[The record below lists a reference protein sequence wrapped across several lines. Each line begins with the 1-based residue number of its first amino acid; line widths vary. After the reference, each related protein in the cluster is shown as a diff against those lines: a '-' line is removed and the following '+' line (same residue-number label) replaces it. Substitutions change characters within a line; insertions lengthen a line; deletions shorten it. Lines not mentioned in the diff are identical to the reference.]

1 MLIYEAINV
10 SMLRN
15 SSSMITS
22 TVIFCNFP
30 TVSDRGRICF
40 QHEMAHCSIN
50 GIPPCIP
57 PCWNGVWSGG
67 IWRNNTPCPMCVL
80 DSYPFLVFLF
90 RNLSNWLLYK
100 AAWSWGTKPQAK
112 PGRSTVSS
120 SQMCLAPPDQW
131 CLAFCRRFGQFYK
144 SWRMQLW
151 NGHVC
156 IYMGV
161 SENSGFYPQI
171 IHLNRVFHCKPSIL
185 GYHYFRKHPY
195 ILYIYCTFMLM
206 NLIYLSFMRF
216 KNAEYIIQ
224 YL

>member
-1 MLIYEAINV
+1 MV
-10 SMLRN
+10 SLLVSLLVEMGYDQEEYGGIIPHVHVCSWFVSIPCLFVSQSLKLVAVQGRMELRN
-15 SSSMITS
+15 
-22 TVIFCNFP
+22 
-30 TVSDRGRICF
+30 
-40 QHEMAHCSIN
+40 
-50 GIPPCIP
+50 
-57 PCWNGVWSGG
+57 
-67 IWRNNTPCPMCVL
+67 
-80 DSYPFLVFLF
+80 
-90 RNLSNWLLYK
+90 K
-100 AAWSWGTKPQAK
+100 AASETWSKHSFLITNVPSTTGPMMLGVLQAFW
-112 PGRSTVSS
+112 TIL
-120 SQMCLAPPDQW
+120 QIMADATLD
-131 CLAFCRRFGQFYK
+131 
-144 SWRMQLW
+144 
-151 NGHVC
+151 GHVC